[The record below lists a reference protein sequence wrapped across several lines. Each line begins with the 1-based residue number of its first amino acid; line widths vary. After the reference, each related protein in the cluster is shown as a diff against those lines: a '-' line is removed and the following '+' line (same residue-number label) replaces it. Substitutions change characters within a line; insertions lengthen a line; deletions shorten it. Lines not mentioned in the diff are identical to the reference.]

1 MRERNADC
9 VLDIWAQQLETEV
22 EELNMHEAWSQ
33 TVLPV
38 IERNMRGEDT
48 VDWCLLQ

>member
-1 MRERNADC
+1 MRERNAGY

-22 EELNMHEAWSQ
+22 EESNMHEAWSQ
-33 TVLPV
+33 TALPV
-38 IERNMRGEDT
+38 IEHNMRGEDT